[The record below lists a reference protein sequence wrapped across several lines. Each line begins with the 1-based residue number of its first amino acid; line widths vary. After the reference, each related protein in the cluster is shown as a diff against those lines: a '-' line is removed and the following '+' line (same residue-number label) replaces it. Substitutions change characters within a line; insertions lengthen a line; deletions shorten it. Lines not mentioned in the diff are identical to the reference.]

1 MDVPFLFL
9 IKPDGMIRFRRL
21 LLPFS
26 WLYGAIMAL
35 RNKLF
40 DFGILSSVQYSLPV
54 ISVGNLTVGG
64 TGKTPVTEHLLHL
77 LLPNYRCATLS
88 RGYGRKTKGVII
100 SGSTDNY
107 TSIGDEPMQM
117 KLKFPQATI
126 AVAEKRVDGLSTLLN
141 WPSPP
146 EVVLLDDAFQH
157 RYVKPGLS
165 IMVMDYHR
173 PLWKD
178 SCLPAGNLR
187 EKASGINRAHVIII
201 NKCPA
206 GLESQEALKLSQQL
220 KLKNQQPVFFTA
232 IDYMDPVPI
241 ANSPSE
247 GPLTQVLSRE
257 NASFLAVTGIG
268 NPGPFYESLKR
279 YYIPFETLTFK
290 DHHAFTADDLRQMA
304 GKEATHPRLQMP
316 IITTEKDAIR
326 LYDTPGM
333 TPELLSR
340 LWYVP
345 IRLKFLFNEQATFDK
360 IITDY
365 AKENK

>member
-1 MDVPFLFL
+1 
-9 IKPDGMIRFRRL
+9 MIRFRRL

-40 DFGILSSVQYSLPV
+40 DFGILSSVEYSLPL

-77 LLPNYRCATLS
+77 LLPTYRCATLS
-88 RGYGRKTKGVII
+88 RGYGRKTKGVIL

-107 TSIGDEPMQM
+107 TTIGDEPMQM
-117 KLKFPQATI
+117 KRKFPQATI
-126 AVAEKRVDGLSTLLN
+126 AVAERRVDGLSALLN
-141 WPSPP
+141 GPSPP

-165 IMVMDYHR
+165 IMVVDYHR

-178 SCLPAGNLR
+178 TCLPAGNLR
-187 EKASGINRAHVIII
+187 ENASGINRAHLIII

-206 GLESQEALKLSQQL
+206 GLQKHEALKLTRRL
-220 KLKNQQPVFFTA
+220 KLKNQQPVFFTT
-232 IDYMDPVPI
+232 IDYMDPVCLSSI
-241 ANSPSE
+241 PSE
-247 GPLTQVLSRE
+247 SQWTEFLPRD
-257 NASFLAVTGIG
+257 NASFLAVSGIG
-268 NPGPFYESLKR
+268 NPGPFYESLKK
-279 YYIPFETLTFK
+279 YQVPFKTLTFK
-290 DHHAFTADDLRQMA
+290 DHHAYTADDLRLMA
-304 GKEATHPRLQMP
+304 GHQSTEPRMRTP
-316 IITTEKDAIR
+316 VITTEKDAIR
-326 LYDTPGM
+326 LRDMPEM

-340 LWYVP
+340 LWYIP

-365 AKENK
+365 AQENK